1 MRAFKDDRN
10 RAYNDVFPEIG
21 KGDINISRLYPGT
34 IKAFHRHA
42 LQDDYWFVIKGNLR
56 AVLAKPDPTKV
67 TVSVTT
73 TFPFANNLQFSEI
86 KPQMHISEHYLSEG
100 DILHIPAGVWHGLQV
115 LGYEEAI
122 MLYHITNKYNPD
134 KPDEERAPWN
144 AFHTWEF
151 SKK

>member
-21 KGDINISRLYPGT
+21 IGDINISRLYPGT

-56 AVLAKPDPTKV
+56 AVLAEEDPGIDLGVQEDIGDYLIRKKKATKV
-67 TVSVTT
+67 
-73 TFPFANNLQFSEI
+73 
-86 KPQMHISEHYLSEG
+86 SEHFLGEG
-100 DILHIPAGVWHGLQV
+100 DILHIPAGIWHGLQV
-115 LGYEEAI
+115 LGDEEAI
-122 MLYHITNKYNPD
+122 MIYHITNKYNPTE
-134 KPDEERAPWN
+134 PDEERAAWDK
-144 AFHTWEF
+144 FHNWSI